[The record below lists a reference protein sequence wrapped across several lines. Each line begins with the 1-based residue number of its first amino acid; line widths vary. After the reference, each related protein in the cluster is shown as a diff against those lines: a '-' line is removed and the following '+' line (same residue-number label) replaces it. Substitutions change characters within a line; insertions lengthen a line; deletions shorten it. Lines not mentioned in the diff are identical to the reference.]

1 MTDELDVLR
10 HERDVIEPD
19 PQFRADLMDRLRHSM
34 VSGSDLKAG
43 RAHLLDLDAPPSA
56 DVRSRWHEGPT
67 HRLRLWVAVAAAI
80 ALIAVG
86 VAIIQD
92 RDGEPDVAMGIV
104 DGDDQALADAA
115 VLTAEDV
122 GAGRDID
129 EGWVAA
135 SPEQETQRGADEDA
149 LADCLG
155 ANVSEL
161 QADRA
166 TARSVF
172 VGEDVGN
179 PEYFA
184 SAATVYG
191 STADAQVVLDR
202 MGLPATQRCYREA
215 IEQQILARARDGL
228 TSMTG
233 RSLSVDDIEVRSSTT
248 APLGLRYYEAEDMS
262 HRPVTD
268 DYHGFLLDVTLAADD
283 LRVHVFTALAFLT
296 KGPVAVQLT
305 VQTYFTRP
313 GDLGPVAKQIFDRLP
328 VDPEARVVGA
338 PELPD
343 PGEQPSDAA
352 AAEERVRLAYTG
364 IFDPSS
370 TREERSRFSERPNVW
385 IAANQQLAVGE
396 YAQFAEG
403 MSAVVDEVVFISPT
417 HAAVRFQLSKPG
429 GGSVPQ
435 SVEIGDAVLVDGRWL
450 VGIDTTCALVSY
462 ASVECDMSL

>member
-34 VSGSDLKAG
+34 VLGSDVEAG

-56 DVRSRWHEGPT
+56 EARSRWHEGRT
-67 HRLRLWVAVAAAI
+67 HRLRRWVAVAAAI

-86 VAIIQD
+86 VAMIQD
-92 RDGEPDVAMGIV
+92 RDGEPEVATGIV

-115 VLTAEDV
+115 VLTPEDV

-129 EGWVAA
+129 DGWVAA
-135 SPEQETQRGADEDA
+135 SPEEEAQRRADEDA

-155 ANVSEL
+155 ADVSEL

-191 STADAQVVLDR
+191 STADAQLVLDR
-202 MGLPATQRCYREA
+202 MGLPATQDCYGEA

-233 RSLSVDDIEVRSSTT
+233 RKLSVDDIEVRSSTT
-248 APLGLRYYEAEDMS
+248 APLGLRYYEAKDRS
-262 HRPVTD
+262 LRPVTD

-305 VQTYFTRP
+305 VQTYFTPP
-313 GDLGPVAKQIFDRLP
+313 GDLGPVAKQIFDCLP

-338 PELPD
+338 PVLPG
-343 PGEQPSDAA
+343 PGEQPADAA
-352 AAEERVRLAYTG
+352 AAEEQVRLAYTG
-364 IFDPSS
+364 IFDSSS

-385 IAANQQLAVGE
+385 IAANQQVEAGE
-396 YAQFAEG
+396 YAGYVEG

-417 HAAVRFQLSKPG
+417 HAAVRFQLSR
-429 GGSVPQ
+429 VPQ
-435 SVEIGDAVLVDGRWL
+435 SVDIGDAVLVDGRWL
-450 VGIDTTCALVSY
+450 VGIDTTCAVVSL
-462 ASVECDMSL
+462 ANVECDMSL